1 MTTAAVFV
9 AFLLVL
15 AGVLMALRGV
25 GIGWRTWDL
34 GWIGMA
40 IIVILGV
47 FLVLTGAISF

>member
-25 GIGWRTWDL
+25 GVGWRTWHF

-47 FLVLTGAISF
+47 FLVLTGKVTF